1 MLRDITIKVDDL
13 GDGAV
18 FELLHAHRQEML
30 NHSPPESVHAL
41 DVDAIK
47 SPSLTFWSA
56 RNALSNDL
64 GRSSRGVVIGCVAL
78 KNLSKQHAELKSMKV
93 SDVYLGQGVGR
104 LLLNHVLAY
113 AKRSGYQRVSLETGT
128 QPVFEAARGLYES
141 VGFKQCEPFSDY
153 VYDRNSVCMSL
164 KLVDL

>member
-1 MLRDITIKVDDL
+1 MLRDITIEIDDL

-30 NHSPPESVHAL
+30 KHSPPESVHAL
-41 DVDAIK
+41 DIDAIK
-47 SPSLTFWSA
+47 SPSLIFWTA
-56 RNALSNDL
+56 RSGLSNDL

-93 SDVYLGQGVGR
+93 TDVYLGQGVGR

-113 AKRSGYQRVSLETGT
+113 AKRSGYLRVSLETGT
-128 QPVFEAARGLYES
+128 LPVFEPARALYES
-141 VGFKQCEPFSDY
+141 IGFKQCAPFSNY
-153 VYDRNSVCMSL
+153 VYDRCSVCMSL
-164 KLVDL
+164 NLVDL